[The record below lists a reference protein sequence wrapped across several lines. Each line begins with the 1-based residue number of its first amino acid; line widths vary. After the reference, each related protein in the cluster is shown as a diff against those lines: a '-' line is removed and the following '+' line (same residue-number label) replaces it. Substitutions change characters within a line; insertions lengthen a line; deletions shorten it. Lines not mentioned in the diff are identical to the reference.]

1 MDQFRKSVK
10 SFKKAII
17 RRKCTEGTV
26 VKYLLDFGKR
36 RFIPD
41 IVVTHGSK
49 VEESSSGRKKYW
61 LEEPHVPLYLLK
73 TFEERRIARKT
84 NKMSSGK
91 LHWNDRVTKKSSKK
105 RGFSYLF
112 AKAERSENYQCG
124 HCNKDVLIRYQI
136 ISFCGT
142 IVFSLCS
149 SAFTGMFFL
158 NSNYAVT
165 LVLALVCLVKSI
177 TLRKSS

>member
-1 MDQFRKSVK
+1 M
-10 SFKKAII
+10 
-17 RRKCTEGTV
+17 
-26 VKYLLDFGKR
+26 KYLLDFGKR

-41 IVVTHGSK
+41 VVLTQGSR

-61 LEEPHVPLYLLK
+61 LEEPHVPLFLLK

-91 LHWNDRVTKKSSKK
+91 LHWNDRVTKKNSKK

-124 HCNKDVLIRYQI
+124 QCNKDVLIRYQRI
-136 ISFCGT
+136 ISIHGS
-142 IVFSLCS
+142 IVLSLCS
-149 SAFTGMFFL
+149 FVFTGMFSL
-158 NSNYAVT
+158 NLNYVAT
-165 LVLALVCLVKSI
+165 LLLAFVSLVILI
-177 TLRKSS
+177 IWRKST

>member
-1 MDQFRKSVK
+1 M
-10 SFKKAII
+10 
-17 RRKCTEGTV
+17 
-26 VKYLLDFGKR
+26 KYLLDFGKR

-41 IVVTHGSK
+41 IVLTQGSR

-61 LEEPHVPLYLLK
+61 LEEPHVPLFLLK

-124 HCNKDVLIRYQI
+124 QCNKDVLIRYQRI
-136 ISFCGT
+136 ISFHGS
-142 IVFSLCS
+142 IVLSLCS
-149 SAFTGMFFL
+149 FVFTGMFSL
-158 NSNYAVT
+158 NLNCVAT
-165 LVLALVCLVKSI
+165 LLLAFVSLVISI
-177 TLRKSS
+177 SWRKST